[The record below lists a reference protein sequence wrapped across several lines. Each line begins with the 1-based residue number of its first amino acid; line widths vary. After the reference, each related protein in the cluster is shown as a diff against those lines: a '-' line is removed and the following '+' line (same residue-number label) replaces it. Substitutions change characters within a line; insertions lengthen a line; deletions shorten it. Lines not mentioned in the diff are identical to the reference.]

1 MSTVQRL
8 TQKVKGL
15 KDKAVDW
22 YGYLLD
28 GVWRDERP
36 TWQVKIAKTVSL
48 GLRSFMS
55 ADLQSQACA
64 LTYRTVLAIV
74 PALALLLAIG
84 RGFGLQNLLTEQL
97 YRLFPAQHQVVEQM
111 LVYVDKYLSQSSE
124 GLFVGVGIV
133 FLLWTLVSLLG
144 NVEASFNMLWKVSK
158 GRSMIRKITDYLA
171 ILLILPVLMICI
183 AGITVMMSTAL
194 KTLLPFDFMNG
205 AITVIIDGVGVVL
218 TWLFFAGAYML
229 IPNARVK
236 FVNALV
242 SGVFV
247 GSAFQLLQWLF
258 MSGVLYVSKYNAIY
272 GSFSFL
278 PLFLIWL
285 QLVWLFTLLGA
296 LMCYAAQNSGQFDYF
311 DDINGMSRQ
320 YERSAMIAVA
330 AIVVQ
335 RFAKG
340 ERALTIGGISSDYSL
355 PIGLVQKCIT
365 ELHKLDMISYVDAD
379 KEHEELRVQPAID
392 ISDLTVGSVVKRM
405 EEYGSH
411 NFIPEFSEN
420 YANFEKISKDITDA
434 MVASGNNTML
444 RDVMIGNDK
453 QN

>member
-1 MSTVQRL
+1 MCKESVIQKL
-8 TQKVKGL
+8 TRKVLELKDRVVGWYAYLHSGVWHDERNTWKVK
-15 KDKAVDW
+15 V
-22 YGYLLD
+22 
-28 GVWRDERP
+28 
-36 TWQVKIAKTVSL
+36 IKTLSL
-48 GLRSFMS
+48 GMRTFMD

-64 LTYRTVLAIV
+64 LTYRTLLAIV
-74 PALALLLAIG
+74 PVLALLLAIG

-97 YRLFPAQHQVVEQM
+97 YKLFPAQHQAVEQV
-111 LVYVDKYLSQSSE
+111 LVFVDKYLSQSSE
-124 GLFVGVGIV
+124 GVFVGVGIV

-144 NVEASFNMLWKVSK
+144 NVEASFNILWKVSK
-158 GRSMIRKITDYLA
+158 GRSVARKITDYLA
-171 ILLILPVLMICI
+171 ILLILPILMICI
-183 AGITVMMSTAL
+183 AGITVFMSTAL

-205 AITVIIDGVGVVL
+205 AITFIIDGVGVVL
-218 TWLFFAGAYML
+218 TWFFFAGAYML

-242 SGVFV
+242 SGIFV

-296 LMCYAAQNSGQFDYF
+296 LLCYAAQNSGQFDFF

-320 YERSAMIAVA
+320 YERSAVLAVA
-330 AIVVQ
+330 TIIVR

-340 ERALTIGGISSDYSL
+340 EKALTVSDISTDYSL

-365 ELHKLDMISYVDAD
+365 ELHRLGLVCYVEPD
-379 KEHEELRVQPAID
+379 KEHDGTGVQPAMD
-392 ISDLTVGSVVKRM
+392 ISNLTVGDVVKRM
-405 EEYGSH
+405 EEFGSH
-411 NFIPEFSEN
+411 DFIPGFNEH
-420 YANFEKISKDITDA
+420 YGDFEKISGELTDA
-434 MVASGNNTML
+434 MIVSGRRTKL
-444 RDVMIGNDK
+444 KDVELG
-453 QN
+453 